1 MEVMVVNGKRYL
13 INTDLDDHV
22 LDDVCE
28 GILKWYPSQRQ
39 GDASAYPLDAN
50 VEFEAPKMA
59 DLIPDKP
66 YL

>member
-22 LDDVCE
+22 LDGVC
-28 GILKWYPSQRQ
+28 GDILKW
-39 GDASAYPLDAN
+39 YPLDAN

-66 YL
+66 YEFK

>member
-22 LDDVCE
+22 LDGVCE
-28 GILKWYPSQRQ
+28 GILK
-39 GDASAYPLDAN
+39 GHPLDAN